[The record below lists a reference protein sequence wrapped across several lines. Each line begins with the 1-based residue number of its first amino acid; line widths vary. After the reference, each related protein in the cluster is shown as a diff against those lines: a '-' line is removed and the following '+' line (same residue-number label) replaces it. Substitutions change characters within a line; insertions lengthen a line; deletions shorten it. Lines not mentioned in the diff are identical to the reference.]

1 MPECHRE
8 TVAKQTE
15 MVVWSITETE
25 ADLAEGLSLST
36 KALDRLAQRK
46 SSIHRKGYL
55 AIRQLL
61 KSLGIRPE
69 THQYDPSGAP
79 YLTDGRYISISHTQN
94 IAAVV
99 ISPIQVGID
108 IEYYQDKIIRIGPRF
123 LHHSEITFPKT
134 IDPIVYLTQIWT
146 AKEALYKLYKKP
158 GIHFGKQL
166 CIHPFQSDSNT
177 GTGEIFDDQKT
188 TTCKLYF
195 RKFENYCLTLA
206 THK

>member
-79 YLTDGRYISISHTQN
+79 YLTDGRYISISHTQD

-123 LHHSEITFPKT
+123 LHHSMMQMNAP
-134 IDPIVYLTQIWT
+134 
-146 AKEALYKLYKKP
+146 
-158 GIHFGKQL
+158 
-166 CIHPFQSDSNT
+166 
-177 GTGEIFDDQKT
+177 
-188 TTCKLYF
+188 
-195 RKFENYCLTLA
+195 
-206 THK
+206 